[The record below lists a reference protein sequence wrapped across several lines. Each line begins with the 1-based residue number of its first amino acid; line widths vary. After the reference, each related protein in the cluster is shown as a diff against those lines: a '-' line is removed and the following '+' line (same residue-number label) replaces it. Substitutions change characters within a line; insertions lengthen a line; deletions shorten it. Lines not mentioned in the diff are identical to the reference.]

1 MNNIRIKTIE
11 KKATKALKIIII
23 IFENIFKSNI
33 IKLRENGKSGKN
45 INGGNMKLNP
55 KRSEIEIG
63 RTVNSIIQRNGIKR
77 KLKMSQ
83 IEFSIMKARD
93 IESQELLKVTNH
105 INIKILRR
113 F

>member
-1 MNNIRIKTIE
+1 
-11 KKATKALKIIII
+11 
-23 IFENIFKSNI
+23 
-33 IKLRENGKSGKN
+33 
-45 INGGNMKLNP
+45 MKLNP

-93 IESQELLKVTNH
+93 IE
-105 INIKILRR
+105 
-113 F
+113 